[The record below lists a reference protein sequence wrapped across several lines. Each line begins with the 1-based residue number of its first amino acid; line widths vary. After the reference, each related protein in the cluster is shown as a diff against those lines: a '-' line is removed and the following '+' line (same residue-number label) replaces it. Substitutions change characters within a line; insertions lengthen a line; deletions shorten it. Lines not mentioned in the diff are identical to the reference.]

1 MRLPP
6 LRRPAR
12 IAAGVAL
19 LIVLAIGI
27 RLLDTRGK
35 DGEKGAPQRA
45 AGQAIRVTIAAARQ
59 QDVPIYRLGV
69 GNVMPLASVT
79 VHTRVDGELDR
90 VAFVEGQDVKA
101 GQVLAQLDPRPIQA
115 QLAQAQAQEARD
127 RAQLV
132 NARTDLARYT
142 ELIAEDAATRQQL
155 DTQKALVAQLEAAV
169 QTDAAAVQYQRVQLA
184 YTTISAPI
192 AGRLGARLVDPGN
205 IVHAADPNGLVVIN
219 QVDPVAVLFTLPED
233 TVQEI
238 LRAGHGSARAPL
250 QVVALTRETRQEL
263 ARGELTLLNNQ
274 VDATT
279 GTVQLK
285 ARFPNGGFALWPGQY
300 VNVRLLLG
308 HRPDVV
314 TVPQQAVQRSQ
325 DGTFVYV
332 VDAQQKA
339 QLRPVRVSQEQDG
352 ISVIDSGLRAGERV
366 VVDGQYKIKPGAAVM
381 EAPARAAGSA
391 AVASGAR
398 P

>member
-142 ELIAEDAATRQQL
+142 ELIAEDAATRQQV

>member
-381 EAPARAAGSA
+381 EAPARAAGA
-391 AVASGAR
+391 AAGASGAR